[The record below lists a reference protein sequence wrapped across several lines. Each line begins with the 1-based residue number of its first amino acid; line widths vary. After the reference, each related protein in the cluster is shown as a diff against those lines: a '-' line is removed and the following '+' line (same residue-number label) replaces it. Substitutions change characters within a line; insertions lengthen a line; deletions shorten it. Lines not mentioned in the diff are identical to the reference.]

1 MRAEFPRE
9 NPGKKQWDLPVNHS
23 RKKAE
28 KPGGMRVWTSFFM
41 SAAVIRV
48 LERERGRTEMDR
60 AKDGAQPAA
69 VPKRRRS
76 PVRMKEIEQMWAD
89 VMRDET
95 VELRQRMHA
104 AELCAKA
111 INAAADSGKQEEA
124 AAAGRLDE
132 VLNALWGCTAGH
144 WNGEDEADCGQ
155 S

>member
-1 MRAEFPRE
+1 MP
-9 NPGKKQWDLPVNHS
+9 
-23 RKKAE
+23 
-28 KPGGMRVWTSFFM
+28 
-41 SAAVIRV
+41 AAMIRV

-144 WNGEDEADCGQ
+144 WNGEDETDCGQ